1 MDREWYD
8 RNYPKYEDMR
18 MQAKK
23 DGNRLRYHLMPPA
36 GWMNDPNGLCQF
48 QGVYHIYFQYTPF
61 LAGWGTKI
69 WGHYTTRDW
78 VHFREEEPF
87 LFPDC
92 VWDRDG
98 VYSGC
103 AFEKDGEIHY
113 FYTGNV
119 KLSDRQYDYIRE
131 GREQNTIHVKSS
143 DGMTAQAKQLVLS
156 HADYPK
162 DMTKHVRDPKVF
174 AKHGNCYL
182 LLGARDKEDRGCA
195 LLFCSKDLEHWS
207 YVQRI
212 APQEYFGYMW
222 ECPDLF
228 TLNGKT
234 FLLACPQGLPKKEHC
249 CQNVYQCGCFTA
261 KQDPQ
266 KGTYT
271 LGEFKEL
278 DKGFD
283 FYAAQTF
290 EDEYGRRI
298 LLAWMG
304 MPDAEYDND
313 VTAREGWIHAL
324 TMPRVLTVTD
334 GKLLQNPLKEMEQ
347 LRRNKRHTTLRAFV
361 CQETKDCC
369 FELHLEFLEQARA
382 MTLWL
387 REDVMLGYQDGVL
400 ALCLG
405 KSGCGRG
412 KRTVRLKELR
422 SFTVFSDTSS
432 VEVFINGGEETMT
445 TRVYS
450 ESLEQKVWFS
460 DTDADAQVQWYDLD
474 GYKMQWKLCK

>member
-1 MDREWYD
+1 MDREWYNE
-8 RNYPKYEDMR
+8 NYPKYERMR
-18 MQAKK
+18 IRARK
-23 DGNRLRYHLMPPA
+23 DGNRLKYHLMPPA
-36 GWMNDPNGLCQF
+36 GWLNDPNGLCQF

-61 LAGWGTKI
+61 LAGWGLKI

-78 VHFREEEPF
+78 VRFREEEPF

-92 VWDRDG
+92 AWDRDG
-98 VYSGC
+98 AYSGC
-103 AFEKDGEIHY
+103 AFVKDDEIHY

-119 KLSDRQYDYIRE
+119 KLVDKQYDYVKE
-131 GREQNTIHVKSS
+131 GREQNTIHVKSR
-143 DGMTAQAKQLVLS
+143 DGMAAGPKELVLS
-156 HADYPK
+156 HADYPQ
-162 DMTKHVRDPKVF
+162 DMTKHIRDPKVF
-174 AKHGNCYL
+174 SKGDSCYM
-182 LLGARDKEDRGCA
+182 LLGARDEKDEGCA

-212 APQEYFGYMW
+212 APQERFGYMW

-228 TLNGKT
+228 TLGGKT
-234 FLLACPQGLPKKEHC
+234 FLLACPQGVPKKEHC
-249 CQNVYQCGCFTA
+249 YQNVYQCGCFA
-261 KQDPQ
+261 AEQDQ
-266 KGTYT
+266 NGTYK

-290 EDEYGRRI
+290 EDERGRRI

-313 VTAREGWIHAL
+313 ATACEGWIHAL
-324 TMPRVLTVTD
+324 AMPRVLTVQD
-334 GKLLQNPLKEMEQ
+334 GRLLQNPLEEMAQ
-347 LRRNKRHTTLRAFV
+347 LRKSKRHTTLRAFGS
-361 CQETKDCC
+361 QETEDCC
-369 FELHLEFLEQARA
+369 FELHLEFFGQVDA

-387 REDVMLGYQDGVL
+387 REDVMLVYKSGVL

-412 KRTVRLKELR
+412 KRTARIEELR

-432 VEVFINGGEETMT
+432 VEVFINGGEEAMA

-450 ESLEQKVWFS
+450 ESLQQKVWFEEA
-460 DTDADAQVQWYDLD
+460 DADADVCWYCMD
-474 GYKMQWKLCK
+474 GFAVRWKD